1 MQIKYK
7 EKSIDI
13 IDKKITGIVSN
24 SVSNIIKF
32 NENLGNKVY
41 IISYFNV
48 QNMNEGIVEDFL
60 NTKKNEDKLPDA
72 LKTLN
77 INSKI
82 LSKNICELSTSE
94 KIKLLIVNALLKN
107 YEVIY
112 FDNILPCLDSSSRT
126 RLYKLII
133 KLKKFQ
139 NKTILISDI
148 NIDNIFEF
156 VDNLIIVSDTIITGN
171 KYDVFPCDIINNPI
185 ALTLRDKILENKNID
200 IGKVDSVNEL
210 IKAIYREIR

>member
-32 NENLGNKVY
+32 NENLSNEAY

-60 NTKKNEDKLPDA
+60 NAKKNEDDLLET

-126 RLYKLII
+126 KLYKLII

-156 VDNLIIVSDTIITGN
+156 VDNLIIVSDTIITGT
-171 KYDVFPCDIINNPI
+171 KYDVFPCDIINTPI
-185 ALTLRDKILENKNID
+185 TLTLRDKILENKNID

>member
-32 NENLGNKVY
+32 NENLGSEVY

-60 NTKKNEDKLPDA
+60 NAKKNEDDLLEA
-72 LKTLN
+72 LKILN

-126 RLYKLII
+126 KLYKLII

-171 KYDVFPCDIINNPI
+171 KYDVFPCDIINTPI
-185 ALTLRDKILENKNID
+185 TLTLRDKILENKNID

>member
-32 NENLGNKVY
+32 NENLGNEVY

-60 NTKKNEDKLPDA
+60 NAKKNEDMLPDV

-82 LSKNICELSTSE
+82 LSKNISELSTSE
-94 KIKLLIVNALLKN
+94 KIKLLIVNALLK
-107 YEVIY
+107 Y
-112 FDNILPCLDSSSRT
+112 FTLFRF
-126 RLYKLII
+126 II
-133 KLKKFQ
+133 K
-139 NKTILISDI
+139 N
-148 NIDNIFEF
+148 
-156 VDNLIIVSDTIITGN
+156 
-171 KYDVFPCDIINNPI
+171 
-185 ALTLRDKILENKNID
+185 
-200 IGKVDSVNEL
+200 
-210 IKAIYREIR
+210 

>member
-60 NTKKNEDKLPDA
+60 NAKKNEDMLPDA

-82 LSKNICELSTSE
+82 LIKNICELSTSE

-156 VDNLIIVSDTIITGN
+156 VDNLIIVSDTIITGT
-171 KYDVFPCDIINNPI
+171 KYDVFPCDIINTPI
-185 ALTLRDKILENKNID
+185 TLTLRDKILENKNID

>member
-32 NENLGNKVY
+32 NENLSNEVY

-60 NTKKNEDKLPDA
+60 NAKKNEDDLLEA

-126 RLYKLII
+126 KLYKLII

-156 VDNLIIVSDTIITGN
+156 VDNLIIVSDTIITGT
-171 KYDVFPCDIINNPI
+171 KYDVFPCDIINTPI
-185 ALTLRDKILENKNID
+185 TLTLRDKILENKNID

-210 IKAIYREIR
+210 IKAIYRELR

>member
-32 NENLGNKVY
+32 NENLGNEVY

-156 VDNLIIVSDTIITGN
+156 VDNLIIVSDTIITGT
-171 KYDVFPCDIINNPI
+171 KYDVFPCDIINTPI
-185 ALTLRDKILENKNID
+185 TLTLRDKILENKNID

>member
-32 NENLGNKVY
+32 NENLSNEVY

-60 NTKKNEDKLPDA
+60 NAKKNEDDLLEA

-126 RLYKLII
+126 KLYKLII

-171 KYDVFPCDIINNPI
+171 KYDVFPCDIINTPI
-185 ALTLRDKILENKNID
+185 TLTLRDKILGNKNID

>member
-32 NENLGNKVY
+32 NENLGNEVY

-60 NTKKNEDKLPDA
+60 NAKKNEDMLPDA

-112 FDNILPCLDSSSRT
+112 FDNILPCLDSHQE
-126 RLYKLII
+126 LNY
-133 KLKKFQ
+133 
-139 NKTILISDI
+139 I
-148 NIDNIFEF
+148 N
-156 VDNLIIVSDTIITGN
+156 
-171 KYDVFPCDIINNPI
+171 
-185 ALTLRDKILENKNID
+185 
-200 IGKVDSVNEL
+200 
-210 IKAIYREIR
+210 